1 MIMTNVI
8 SRVTFRIFAMSK
20 YLACFGV
27 EIKSIMYF
35 IYMGGLLYSR
45 IVIYIWMQMQYRL
58 EGNTVITYV
67 AYMSIGVKGSL
78 TRDFRLQVFFMNQ
91 CPPGPQVFHWGHNEF
106 FRKFAEIFAN
116 EYFSPV

>member
-35 IYMGGLLYSR
+35 TYMGLPLYS
-45 IVIYIWMQMQYRL
+45 Q
-58 EGNTVITYV
+58 
-67 AYMSIGVKGSL
+67 
-78 TRDFRLQVFFMNQ
+78 
-91 CPPGPQVFHWGHNEF
+91 
-106 FRKFAEIFAN
+106 
-116 EYFSPV
+116 

>member
-35 IYMGGLLYSR
+35 YLQGSLPLFSNSYVYGLSCTGFGERVAQLSPLQLER
-45 IVIYIWMQMQYRL
+45 CYRL
-58 EGNTVITYV
+58 PDS
-67 AYMSIGVKGSL
+67 A
-78 TRDFRLQVFFMNQ
+78 
-91 CPPGPQVFHWGHNEF
+91 
-106 FRKFAEIFAN
+106 
-116 EYFSPV
+116 